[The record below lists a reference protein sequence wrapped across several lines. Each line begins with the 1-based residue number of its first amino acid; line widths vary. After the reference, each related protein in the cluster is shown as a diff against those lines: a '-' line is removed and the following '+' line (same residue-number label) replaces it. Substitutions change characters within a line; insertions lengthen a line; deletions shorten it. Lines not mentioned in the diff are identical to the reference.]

1 MSALLCYF
9 HIFYC
14 YTLQCCSSVNSSE
27 NGVFC
32 ARGVNGMHAMGLP
45 LHFCSSTTNA
55 MPFSA
60 TLPCSAGVQVI
71 TWVGGSSKLP
81 RPVESKLF
89 STVFKNLQLPQA
101 SSIHHHRIALNHHLP
116 DFSPLRGEKFKCYHW
131 RQVTQSRSGE
141 GGGGG
146 EGKEGEE
153 EEEGVCPT
161 FCPRFF
167 SAVFA
172 SNLFIVRPRSVLGA
186 RSA

>member
-1 MSALLCYF
+1 M
-9 HIFYC
+9 
-14 YTLQCCSSVNSSE
+14 NSSE

-146 EGKEGEE
+146 GGLPNFLSPILFSRVCFQSFHSPPAV
-153 EEEGVCPT
+153 GVGSKICIIRVLAPDQIRNIQGQCQPAGT
-161 FCPRFF
+161 
-167 SAVFA
+167 A
-172 SNLFIVRPRSVLGA
+172 SR
-186 RSA
+186 